1 MSNSKVKVI
10 YSLRM
15 HIALQ
20 SMGFCCVA
28 EMKNPQNP
36 KYNCWVYSETPEL
49 LAAFDALVKG
59 AAAND

>member
-10 YSLRM
+10 YSLRI

-20 SMGFCCVA
+20 RLGFCYVA

-36 KYNCWVYSETPEL
+36 KYNCWVYPESPEL
-49 LAAFDALVKG
+49 LAAFDALVG
-59 AAAND
+59 EEAAK